1 MSRSDDDCARALRL
15 TLDLFEAG
23 VQMMRQNRRRQTPGA
38 DERELESRLSAW
50 LRARPGAEHGDC
62 PGRAMDVD
70 AMLG

>member
-1 MSRSDDDCARALRL
+1 
-15 TLDLFEAG
+15 
-23 VQMMRQNRRRQTPGA
+23 MMRQNLRRQTPGA
-38 DERELESRLSAW
+38 DEREIESRLSAW